1 MIKIFR
7 GSNYPFVVAKLMY
20 KYVVV
25 VSCIYK
31 NCVRSRQHDLLG
43 QSRQMLSVFVWLV
56 GWLFFLS
63 FISSYLYCR
72 VNARF
77 LKRRPILVYPGYQ
90 RFFLACVGELR
101 FVGRRPTRV
110 RPKAGERHERRSR
123 EKKRAGH
130 FLILDRN
137 RKPRMKSLWHPG

>member
-1 MIKIFR
+1 MFLV
-7 GSNYPFVVAKLMY
+7 G
-20 KYVVV
+20 
-25 VSCIYK
+25 
-31 NCVRSRQHDLLG
+31 
-43 QSRQMLSVFVWLV
+43 WLV
-56 GWLFFLS
+56 GWLFLLS

-137 RKPRMKSLWHPG
+137 RKPQTAYEKPLGSGLKGKLNQADEDNRHIFIPLSY